1 MDFLV
6 PEYSKQPVENVAHF
20 RFYAELNDF
29 LPPGKR
35 QKTLPYQF
43 KGSPSIKDPIEAIG
57 VPHTEVELIIVNG
70 VSVGFDY
77 RLKCGD
83 IVSVYPIFESID
95 ITPVIRI
102 REKPLRETAFIL
114 DVHLGKLARMLRL
127 LGFDTE
133 YRNDYHD
140 SEIIKRSLT
149 ENRIIITRDRRL
161 LHAKVITH
169 GYCIRS
175 ENPKEQLREVLHR
188 FDLYTQIKPFQRCM
202 MCNARVEKVEK
213 SKILD
218 RLEPKTVLYYD
229 EFYICPGCKR
239 IYWKGS
245 HHAKLNE
252 RFKEIAN
259 GAKPQTDKKIETT
272 FGK

>member
-6 PEYSKQPVENVAHF
+6 PGCSKQPIENVAHF

-29 LPPGKR
+29 LPSGKR
-35 QKTLPYQF
+35 QKTLPYRF
-43 KGSPSIKDPIEAIG
+43 KGNPSIKDPIEAIG

-70 VSVGFDY
+70 TSVGFDY

-83 IVSVYPIFESID
+83 VVSVYPVFESIE
-95 ITPVIRI
+95 ITPIIRI

-114 DVHLGKLARMLRL
+114 DVHLGKLARLLRM

-133 YRNDYHD
+133 YQNDYHD
-140 SEIIKRSLT
+140 SEIVKRSLA

-161 LHAKVITH
+161 LHAKAVTH
-169 GYCIRS
+169 GYYIRS
-175 ENPKEQLREVLHR
+175 ENPKVQIREVLHR
-188 FDLYTQIKPFQRCM
+188 FDLYTRVKPFQRCM
-202 MCNARVEKVEK
+202 VCNATVKEVEK
-213 SKILD
+213 SQILG

-229 EFYICPGCKR
+229 EFYMCPGCKR

-245 HHAKLNE
+245 HYTKLKE
-252 RFKEIAN
+252 RFKEITSE
-259 GAKPQTDKKIETT
+259 AKLQTDKKD
-272 FGK
+272 